1 MDKLVECRNLIDEID
16 TEIIKLFE
24 KRMDVVKDVTKYK
37 IENNKPILDSSR
49 EHAMLEKNLTKIQN
63 EEYKAYYIDVLQG
76 FLKASKTMQETLIIE
91 NSKK

>member
-1 MDKLVECRNLIDEID
+1 MDKLLECRNLIDEID

-49 EHAMLEKNLTKIQN
+49 EHAMLEKNLAKIQN
-63 EEYKAYYIDVLQG
+63 KEYKAYYIDVLQS